1 MGVEGLE
8 PTGYPVQWRGGD
20 RRDRGGQAG
29 PAADVGGGGSEGT
42 GCVERGDA
50 MTTFRVVGVRP
61 GEGYIELGLPRGGG
75 DHTDANGAHG
85 ANNGGG
91 NSSGDGGG
99 NGGERS
105 SRGLCA
111 QCGVYPGTRAYG
123 LCWRCYYTPG
133 VRRAHQV
140 LATGRRGMHPL
151 SAQVGAV
158 APTLLPPTP
167 TEALPG
173 TREKV
178 GVLVERARLGF
189 SLWHPLDAVRDPGV
203 KPPGM
208 Q

>member
-1 MGVEGLE
+1 
-8 PTGYPVQWRGGD
+8 
-20 RRDRGGQAG
+20 
-29 PAADVGGGGSEGT
+29 
-42 GCVERGDA
+42 

-61 GEGYIELGLPRGGG
+61 GEGYIELGLPRGGMGVGG

-85 ANNGGG
+85 D
-91 NSSGDGGG
+91 SSGGG
-99 NGGERS
+99 NGGVRP

-111 QCGVYPGTRAYG
+111 QCGMYPGIRAYG

-133 VRRAHQV
+133 VRRVHQI

-189 SLWHPLDAVRDPGV
+189 SLWHPLDAVPDPGV
-203 KPPGM
+203 KPSGM

>member
-1 MGVEGLE
+1 MGCL
-8 PTGYPVQWRGGD
+8 
-20 RRDRGGQAG
+20 
-29 PAADVGGGGSEGT
+29 
-42 GCVERGDA
+42 ERGDA

-61 GEGYIELGLPRGGG
+61 GEGYIELGKPRGGG

-85 ANNGGG
+85 DSNGGG
-91 NSSGDGGG
+91 NGGG

-111 QCGVYPGTRAYG
+111 QCGVYPGTRAYD

-133 VRRAHQV
+133 VRRVHQV

-189 SLWHPLDAVRDPGV
+189 SLWHPLDAVRDLGV

-208 Q
+208 